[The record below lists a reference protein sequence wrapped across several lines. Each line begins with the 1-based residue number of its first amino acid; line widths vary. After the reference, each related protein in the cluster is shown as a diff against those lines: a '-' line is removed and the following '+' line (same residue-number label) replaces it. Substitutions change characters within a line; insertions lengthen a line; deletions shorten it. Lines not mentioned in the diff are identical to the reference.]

1 MELVLLKSAACLAV
15 FIVFY
20 KLVLEK
26 ESMHTFKRFYLLAA
40 LGLSITIPLITFT
53 EYVTTPAV
61 PTVLM
66 PETGQFPFANQ
77 DQDIKAPINY
87 LTYSLWLVYGLG
99 VLVFGLKFGINLFK
113 IKQRI
118 ATNPKHKTK
127 YIINV
132 LIDGE
137 VTPHTFLNYIFF
149 NKKTYENN
157 TIPEEIR
164 LHEETHALQKH
175 TIDILCIEFL
185 IVLFWFNPLLYI
197 IKKDIKLNHEFLAD
211 AGVLKRGIHPST
223 YQNLLLAFSSGAHYN
238 PLANAINYSLIKK
251 RFTVMKTQTPQ
262 HAKWLKSLL
271 LLPVLG
277 GLLFSFSSTKI
288 IEKSSVKN
296 AAFIKQSITISGNAI
311 NSEANNTAKQDQETL
326 ITVNGIAC
334 EECFFN
340 FSKKAIQEILIGTST
355 NDEITSFKVKFPGK
369 PTETIK
375 GSKTI
380 NKVAKEYLKDAL
392 VGNMIQIFDVRT
404 ERKVFPPVLI
414 TIVDK
419 NDPKHTQS
427 PKVKKGE
434 HSILP
439 PPPPPPA
446 PPKVKKGEMS
456 NIPPPPPPPSH
467 EKIINSSSGF
477 SDYMIK
483 TERNNDAIYYKE
495 NKISASEAI
504 AIYKKYG
511 KIDIVTKRLHD
522 NKFSVYLS
530 KAKGNTS
537 TLKSDNHSKTT
548 SAQHDTGFLK
558 INGKEHFFVT
568 INEKTKYY
576 NRRGIEVDD
585 KGREVNGSRRVSG
598 DQVVPGQYLTKVY
611 KDNKIVSEFR
621 KTWRDR
627 KMDFPEM
634 PKPKS
639 PQETIKEMAEQNA
652 TFYYNGDSITAEKAL
667 EIVNTQKKINMS
679 SQSNNGVSVVHLS
692 NKGIKTINGVLVKDE
707 D

>member
-1 MELVLLKSAACLAV
+1 MELILLKSAACLAV

-26 ESMHTFKRFYLLAA
+26 ESIHTFKRFYLLAA

-53 EYVTTPAV
+53 EYATTTTV
-61 PTVLM
+61 PTVVM

-77 DQDIKAPINY
+77 NQDIKAPINY
-87 LTYSLWLVYGLG
+87 LTYTLWSVYGLG

-127 YIINV
+127 YITNV

-149 NKKTYENN
+149 NKTTFENN
-157 TIPEEIR
+157 TIPEEIK

-251 RFTVMKTQTPQ
+251 RFTVMKTQTPK

-288 IEKSSVKN
+288 IEKSSIKN
-296 AAFIKQSITISGNAI
+296 VASTKKNITISGNAI
-311 NSEANNTAKQDQETL
+311 NSEENSTAKQDQETL

-340 FSKKAIQEILIGTST
+340 FSKKAIQKILIGTST

-375 GSKTI
+375 ESKTI

-392 VGNMIQIFDVRT
+392 VGNMIQIFDIRT
-404 ERKVFPPVLI
+404 EKKVFPPVLI

-419 NDPKHTQS
+419 NDPRHTQS
-427 PKVKKGE
+427 LKVKKGE
-434 HSILP
+434 HSIL
-439 PPPPPPA
+439 PPPPA

-456 NIPPPPPPPSH
+456 NIPPPPAPPAPRH
-467 EKIINSSSGF
+467 LN
-477 SDYMIK
+477 Y
-483 TERNNDAIYYKE
+483 
-495 NKISASEAI
+495 
-504 AIYKKYG
+504 
-511 KIDIVTKRLHD
+511 
-522 NKFSVYLS
+522 
-530 KAKGNTS
+530 
-537 TLKSDNHSKTT
+537 
-548 SAQHDTGFLK
+548 DTGFLN
-558 INGKEHFFVT
+558 INGQEHFFVT
-568 INEKTKYY
+568 VNEKTKYY
-576 NRRGIEVDD
+576 NRWGIEVDD

-639 PQETIKEMAEQNA
+639 PQETIKEMAEKKA